1 MHFTP
6 NLQMRAKMN
15 AYTRV
20 VAELNSTRL
29 TGASFPIVQ
38 ALKQAAQ
45 QISDVRRHSPLYTHI

>member
-20 VAELNSTRL
+20 VADLNNSRL
-29 TGASFPIVQ
+29 SGASFPIIQ
-38 ALKQAAQ
+38 ALQQAAQ
-45 QISDVRRHSPLYTHI
+45 QISEVRLGDSIAQR